1 MPNGYGNPTL
11 YNLSVSY
18 AANGKV
24 AVTKEMRIGFRT
36 VVLVED
42 DLQTGGEATSSC
54 IDLVLGKQNKNIW
67 GYNVSI
73 VYALIFFSAF
83 IREKWNPGRTFYL
96 QVNDVPI
103 FLKGSNWIPA
113 DVLPELVTTD
123 YIRDLLTSCVD
134 ANMNSLRV
142 WGGGIYEL
150 DAFYQVN
157 CLENF

>member
-73 VYALIFFSAF
+73 VYALIFCSAF
-83 IREKWNPGRTFYL
+83 IRENGI
-96 QVNDVPI
+96 QVGP
-103 FLKGSNWIPA
+103 FTCK
-113 DVLPELVTTD
+113 
-123 YIRDLLTSCVD
+123 LTMCP
-134 ANMNSLRV
+134 
-142 WGGGIYEL
+142 Y
-150 DAFYQVN
+150 F
-157 CLENF
+157 